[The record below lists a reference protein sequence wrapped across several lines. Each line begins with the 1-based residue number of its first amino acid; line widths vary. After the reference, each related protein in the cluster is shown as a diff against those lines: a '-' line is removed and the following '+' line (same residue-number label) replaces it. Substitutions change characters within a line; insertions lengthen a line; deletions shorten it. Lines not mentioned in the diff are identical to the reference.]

1 MPNAESL
8 RAIWDLAKETGI
20 QKARP
25 EALLERLEG
34 FSADL
39 FPDGAQVFQAL
50 MTAPQKER
58 QKENVHGSDRLRRIG
73 DEFLRAGSSSAG
85 LAKREGRYYTPVWVI
100 DKILELLWADI
111 FPDNEF
117 NSRSCRTFCDPSMGC
132 GYFFLRLVELAGVSF
147 GVKLPELREWVGH
160 CFYGVDKD
168 PASVFMTRALL
179 WLCLS
184 DRDGE
189 FVPDNMHFVCGE
201 ALLGDGF
208 GCSRQSRLDPFE
220 RKSSVDWNVV
230 FPEIASV
237 DGFDII
243 AGNPPYEVLTNF
255 QTQTDKKWFADALR
269 VSGLYFD
276 ALTGQ
281 INLYRCFI
289 ERSLNLLK
297 PGGIMSFVVPMS
309 LTRDLSA
316 ESVRRHLINSCSSDR
331 WLLYGEDE
339 GIFPGISQAACIFR
353 ARAFGGK
360 TPVLRISMG
369 HSQPETLD
377 VEELED
383 GTNGTLLIPSLD
395 PEGLAVLRWFWQNP
409 FGELADVADSHV
421 GEVDQTFFRDCMS
434 DQPTGC
440 ILARGTHLS
449 PFYIDV
455 ADVAGKERYL
465 KRDLFLQKKGAMA
478 ASCQERV
485 KGKRLAQLGI
495 RNLHSRPRLVAAILP
510 EGVYA
515 GNSLNIFYPW
525 EGVSLQYLA
534 GMLNSRILDWYFR
547 IGSANNNINLHEMRT
562 VPFPLEA
569 EERDIRAV
577 EEAYVVCEKL
587 ASAGK
592 DEAKLAGARQEL
604 DRAVAA
610 CFAMPDELFE
620 QILKQ

>member
-1 MPNAESL
+1 METTAIPNAESL
-8 RAIWDLAKETGI
+8 RAIWDLAKEKGI

-39 FPDGAQVFQAL
+39 FPDGARVFQAL
-50 MTAPQKER
+50 MTPSQKER
-58 QKENVHGSDRLRRIG
+58 KKVTVHGSDRLRRIG
-73 DEFLRAGSSSAG
+73 DSFLSAG
-85 LAKREGRYYTPVWVI
+85 NGRAELAKREGRYYTPVWVI

-117 NSRSCRTFCDPSMGC
+117 NSRSCRSFCDPSMGC

-147 GVKLPELREWVGH
+147 GSKLPELREWVGN

-189 FVPDNMHFVCGE
+189 FIPDNKHFVCGE

-208 GCSRQSRLDPFE
+208 GCSRKSRLNPFE
-220 RKSSVDWNVV
+220 RKDSVDWARS
-230 FPEIASV
+230 FPEIAAV
-237 DGFDII
+237 DGFDVI

-255 QTQTDKKWFADALR
+255 QTQPEKKWFADALR
-269 VSGLYFD
+269 VSGLYFE

-297 PGGIMSFVVPMS
+297 PGGILSFVVPMS
-309 LTRDLSA
+309 LARDLTA
-316 ESVRRHLINSCSSDR
+316 ESVRRHLITSCYSDR

-369 HSQPETLD
+369 HSQPETVD
-377 VEELED
+377 VEELEE
-383 GTNGTLLIPSLD
+383 GTGGTLMIPSLD
-395 PEGLAVLRWFWQNP
+395 PQGLAVWRWFWENP
-409 FGELADVADSHV
+409 FGDLADVADSHV

-440 ILARGTHLS
+440 ILVRGAHLS

-455 ADVAGKERYL
+455 TDEPGKERYL
-465 KRDLFLQKKGAMA
+465 K
-478 ASCQERV
+478 
-485 KGKRLAQLGI
+485 
-495 RNLHSRPRLVAAILP
+495 
-510 EGVYA
+510 
-515 GNSLNIFYPW
+515 
-525 EGVSLQYLA
+525 
-534 GMLNSRILDWYFR
+534 LD
-547 IGSANNNINLHEMRT
+547 
-562 VPFPLEA
+562 
-569 EERDIRAV
+569 
-577 EEAYVVCEKL
+577 
-587 ASAGK
+587 
-592 DEAKLAGARQEL
+592 
-604 DRAVAA
+604 
-610 CFAMPDELFE
+610 
-620 QILKQ
+620 